1 MKPRLEDGRLYGP
14 GAYDMKGGL
23 VQLVFALQALWELE
37 LVSEVTPIVLVNAD
51 EELGSPDSRRWITML
66 ARGAERA
73 LVLEP
78 PDGLNGRLKT
88 GRKGVGRFRVTILG
102 RAAHA
107 GQVPGGRSAILE
119 LAHQVEALFALNDRE
134 RGITV
139 NVGTIDGGLR
149 PNMIAPEAAALV
161 DARAPT
167 AAAAERVERAIRRLR
182 PTGPGLTIQV
192 EGGFGRPPM
201 PRTDGNRALS
211 RRARLLARE
220 LGLDVAE
227 APMVGGGSDA
237 NYTSEL
243 VPTLDG
249 LGAVGDGAHALDE
262 HVVVRSLPEP
272 RCPVRA
278 AAARAAGNR
287 YELQPVSKR
296 PGEIE
301 RRDHSHRP
309 PALDDDEVA
318 GAAGDHQLGGSAD
331 AVVGGHRQR
340 WGRRDCTGGYTDG
353 AYGDRV
359 GQVEVRDDAPERSFF
374 TRLLRIAPDDNAVD
388 AMSGHHL
395 RDLRER
401 SLGAAGDDSLV
412 HCCADAGGHAARL
425 S

>member
-1 MKPRLEDGRLYGP
+1 MTGAQTILSWLREREDEMAALLLELVSAESPSTDGFEPRALGRVADELRQANYLTRRVKGHGSDDHLYARPQIRRGGAHQLVVGHIDTVWPLGTVRQMKPRLEGGRLYGP

-23 VQLVFALQALWELE
+23 VQLVFALQALRELE
-37 LVSEVTPIVLVNAD
+37 LVPEVTPVVLVNAD
-51 EELGSPDSRRWITML
+51 EELGSPDSRRWIKML

-78 PDGLNGRLKT
+78 PDGLDGRLKT

-107 GQVPGGRSAILE
+107 GASPEEGRSAILE

-149 PNMIAPEAAALV
+149 PNMIAPEATAMV
-161 DARAPT
+161 DSRAPT
-167 AAAAERVERAIRRLR
+167 PAAAERVERAIRSLH

-262 HVVVRSLPEP
+262 HVVVRAMPDRAALLALLLLEPPGIATSSARQQAPWRDRASRSLPP
-272 RCPVRA
+272 
-278 AAARAAGNR
+278 AARA
-287 YELQPVSKR
+287 
-296 PGEIE
+296 
-301 RRDHSHRP
+301 
-309 PALDDDEVA
+309 
-318 GAAGDHQLGGSAD
+318 
-331 AVVGGHRQR
+331 
-340 WGRRDCTGGYTDG
+340 
-353 AYGDRV
+353 
-359 GQVEVRDDAPERSFF
+359 
-374 TRLLRIAPDDNAVD
+374 
-388 AMSGHHL
+388 
-395 RDLRER
+395 
-401 SLGAAGDDSLV
+401 
-412 HCCADAGGHAARL
+412 
-425 S
+425 